1 MEAIVGTALSA
12 VGSAATLGLQQYAAS
27 QKRQEER
34 EAEQLALKK
43 ARAATNVNLQALTQ
57 QLNNNPLGAFAAW
70 ASSLGKPLPEMHLQE
85 LDDPA
90 EGTST
95 LINRLDYPIEGITSL
110 LSV

>member
-43 ARAATNVNLQALTQ
+43 
-57 QLNNNPLGAFAAW
+57 
-70 ASSLGKPLPEMHLQE
+70 E